1 MKEPIFILP
10 HKSPN
15 LEESCFVNALISFV
29 TMTSNMD
36 TKKISVD
43 SCCKGQILFSTS
55 LPPKQILLF
64 VLYSM
69 NIGGSIRLNPYGL
82 LVLGLMS
89 LFILYYTFGSST
101 KLEEKISMKVLLSA
115 AIDIA
120 KKGGDQVR
128 FIREQV
134 K

>member
-1 MKEPIFILP
+1 
-10 HKSPN
+10 
-15 LEESCFVNALISFV
+15 
-29 TMTSNMD
+29 
-36 TKKISVD
+36 
-43 SCCKGQILFSTS
+43 
-55 LPPKQILLF
+55 
-64 VLYSM
+64 M

>member
-1 MKEPIFILP
+1 
-10 HKSPN
+10 
-15 LEESCFVNALISFV
+15 
-29 TMTSNMD
+29 
-36 TKKISVD
+36 
-43 SCCKGQILFSTS
+43 
-55 LPPKQILLF
+55 
-64 VLYSM
+64 M

-128 FIREQV
+128 FIREQADIGEKSKGKTKEGANNPV
-134 K
+134 TDGDMLSHKAMYYGLLKGFPNLNVISEEDDPETIDMNRC